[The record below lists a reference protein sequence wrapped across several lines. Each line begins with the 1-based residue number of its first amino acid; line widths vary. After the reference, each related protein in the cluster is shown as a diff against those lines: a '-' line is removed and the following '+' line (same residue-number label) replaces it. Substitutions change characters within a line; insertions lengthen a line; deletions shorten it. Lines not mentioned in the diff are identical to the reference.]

1 MPRFFNPSTIREPMN
16 RYSHGAEVRAGSRL
30 IYLAGQ
36 AGVAPD
42 GTIPEDFETQTEN
55 TFRNIE
61 AILNDAGMGLENII
75 KATTF
80 ILDPDNLPKMRDV
93 RNRILGDHRPA
104 HTLLIVS
111 RLAYPEFQIEVE
123 CVAAED

>member
-1 MPRFFNPSTIREPMN
+1 MN
-16 RYSHGAEVRAGSRL
+16 RYSHGAEVHAGSRL

-55 TFRNIE
+55 TYRNIE
-61 AILNDAGMGLENII
+61 AILNDAGMGLENIV

-80 ILDPDNLPKMRDV
+80 ILDPENLPKMREI
-93 RNRILGDHRPA
+93 RNNFFGDHRPA
-104 HTLLIVS
+104 HTLLVVS

>member
-1 MPRFFNPSTIREPMN
+1 MPRFFNPPSVCEPLN
-16 RYSHGAEVRAGSRL
+16 AYSHAAEVHAGGRL

-36 AGVAPD
+36 AGVATD
-42 GTIPEDFETQTEN
+42 GSIPEDFETQTEN
-55 TFRNIE
+55 TYRNIE

-80 ILDPDNLPKMRDV
+80 ILDPDNLPKMRDI

-104 HTLLIVS
+104 HTLLVVS